1 MGFRGYIIY
10 LLSESEAIS
19 FLPPKRI
26 WHCRKKR
33 VAEISHWDGHT
44 KPPPGAFGVWGDTG
58 PETLVAKSG
67 RPRAL
72 GVSPRSGMA
81 GTPAFQP
88 PFEGRSP
95 FTSRL
100 YRREPCTKTALR
112 GKQKPSADS
121 LGSCFYLS
129 AADCQ

>member
-26 WHCRKKR
+26 WHCREKR

-44 KPPPGAFGVWGDTG
+44 KPPPGAFGVWGDPG
-58 PETLVAKSG
+58 PETLVAESG
-67 RPRAL
+67 HPQAL

-81 GTPAFQP
+81 GTPAFQRHLKEEALLP
-88 PFEGRSP
+88 LACTEGSP
-95 FTSRL
+95 TQRQ
-100 YRREPCTKTALR
+100 R
-112 GKQKPSADS
+112 
-121 LGSCFYLS
+121 
-129 AADCQ
+129 